1 MDRQPTDIEAV
12 FRREARP
19 VVAALIRRGATVDQ
33 AEDAV
38 QEAFAVAARLW
49 AEQGTPPRPGG
60 WIATTAKRR
69 LIDRLRREARRG
81 DKELLS
87 QLNAEPVEVDV
98 SEDDRLRL
106 IFTCCHPALAL
117 EARVALALRAVC
129 GLSTAEVAALFI
141 VSEPTMAQRLV
152 RAQRKITVARIP
164 FAVPA
169 GDELGPRL
177 SAVLAVVYTVFT
189 SGYNAV
195 ASGHNAVAS
204 GSDPGAAGV
213 ADRSRLCD
221 EAIRL
226 GRLLRLLMPRE
237 AEVAGLLALMLLH
250 HSRRH
255 ARTDDAGMVLFD
267 DQDRS
272 RWVRSEI
279 SEGLSLVEQAP
290 QLGPVGQYWL
300 QAAIAAEHLRPPS
313 ADARDWTRIARLHER
328 LVAHTGASPVARLN
342 HAIAVSMSEGPEA
355 AVPLLDG
362 LADRLA
368 AYGPYHGA
376 RADCLARAG
385 RPDEAREAYDRA
397 IATTDDEPAQQSLRQ
412 AREKL
417 A

>member
-1 MDRQPTDIEAV
+1 MDGQPVDGQPADIESV

-38 QEAFAVAARLW
+38 QEAFAVAARVW
-49 AEQGTPPRPGG
+49 AEQGAPPRPGA

-69 LIDRLRREARRG
+69 LIDRLRRESRRG

-87 QLNAEPVEVDV
+87 HLNAEPVEVDV

-129 GLSTAEVAALFI
+129 GLSTAQVASLFL

-152 RAQRKITVARIP
+152 RAQRKIAVARIP

-195 ASGHNAVAS
+195 T
-204 GSDPGAAGV
+204 AGD
-213 ADRSRLCD
+213 ADRGRLCD

-237 AEVAGLLALMLLH
+237 AEVVGLLALMLLH
-250 HSRRH
+250 HARRY
-255 ARTDDAGMVLFD
+255 ARTDGAGMVLFD

-272 RWVRSEI
+272 RWVTSEI
-279 SEGLSLVEQAP
+279 AEGLSLVAQAP

-300 QAAIAAEHLRPPS
+300 QAAIAAEHLAPPS
-313 ADARDWTRIARLHER
+313 ADARDWTRIAAFHAR
-328 LVAHTGASPVARLN
+328 LVAHTGASPVAGLN
-342 HAIAVSMSEGPEA
+342 HAIAVSMSDGPEA
-355 AVPLLDG
+355 ALELLDA

-368 AYGPYHGA
+368 GYGPYHGA

-385 RPDEAREAYDRA
+385 RSDEAREAYDRA
-397 IATTDDEPAQQSLRQ
+397 IATTDDEPVRRSLHQ